1 MITYSEADIEKQ
13 FSDLEP
19 LLEEWG
25 KCVDSI
31 LQDYLDTLG
40 FSIER
45 IQRKPESRVKKK
57 DSFIQ
62 KALYRGK
69 DYANPIKDITDKVGT
84 RVVLLNIDDVKIIS
98 SFISQCERWIV
109 VEQSQDID
117 YIREHK
123 PEEFGYQSN
132 HFVVKPT
139 ETQYPKEQC
148 DLLTCEIQVRTLL
161 QHAYAETS
169 HDTVY
174 KSGHAEDPQVLRGLA
189 VTMAFLETADDKIRF
204 IYDKAQKVITKRT
217 SLIAMITDIFRSYEP
232 SFRHES
238 YDAGMTE
245 AFLALFDD
253 SFVEQAKNEL
263 PDFVKK
269 HDMDIRSALSKSPVP
284 ILYQQP
290 VVILAFFC
298 IISRQSFIIKNWPFS
313 YDSLKMVIG
322 AMGLSEDVLYS

>member
-1 MITYSEADIEKQ
+1 MVTHNETEIEKQ
-13 FSDLEP
+13 FSELKP

-25 KCVDSI
+25 KCVDTI
-31 LQDYLDTLG
+31 LQNFLNSLG
-40 FSIER
+40 YSVER
-45 IQRKPESRVKKK
+45 IQRKPDCRVKNEK
-57 DSFIQ
+57 SFIQ

-69 DYANPIKDITDKVGT
+69 EYKNPIKDITDKVGT
-84 RVVLLNIDDVKIIS
+84 RVVLLNIDDVKIVS
-98 SFISQCERWIV
+98 QFIVKCDQWEV

-132 HFVVKPT
+132 HFVVKP
-139 ETQYPKEQC
+139 KEQQYSKEHC

-204 IYDKAQKVITKRT
+204 IYEKAQEVRTKRT
-217 SLIAMITDIFRSYEP
+217 ALITMITDLYRSFVPTYLP
-232 SFRHES
+232 DS

-245 AFLALFDD
+245 AFLAIFDD
-253 SFVEQAKNEL
+253 SFYEQAKAEL
-263 PDFVKK
+263 LGFVKK
-269 HDMDIRSALSKSPVP
+269 YEADLRAALTKDPLP

-290 VVILAFFC
+290 IVLLAFFS
-298 IISRQSFIIKNWPFS
+298 IISRQSFLISHWPYS

-322 AMGLSEDVLYS
+322 AMGLSEDVL